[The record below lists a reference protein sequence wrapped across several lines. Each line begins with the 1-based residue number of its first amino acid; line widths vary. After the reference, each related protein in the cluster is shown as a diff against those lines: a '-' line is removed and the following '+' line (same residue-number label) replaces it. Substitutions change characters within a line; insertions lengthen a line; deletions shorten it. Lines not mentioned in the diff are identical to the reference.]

1 MANNAARQIERQP
14 RVNKPAEK
22 PNRQVRQGYSP
33 EQQALRKLRN
43 VFVTGIVSVSA
54 CLSIWLLYVQ
64 ANNYEMNTNIQQQ
77 EAKITQQVQTNS
89 DLKANVDELS
99 RYDRVYKEA
108 NKNGLKSNEN
118 NVKAVDI
125 K

>member
-22 PNRQVRQGYSP
+22 LNRQVPQGYSP

-54 CLSIWLLYVQ
+54 CLSIWLLSVQ

>member
-1 MANNAARQIERQP
+1 M
-14 RVNKPAEK
+14 
-22 PNRQVRQGYSP
+22 
-33 EQQALRKLRN
+33 
-43 VFVTGIVSVSA
+43 
-54 CLSIWLLYVQ
+54 SIWLLSVQ

>member
-1 MANNAARQIERQP
+1 
-14 RVNKPAEK
+14 
-22 PNRQVRQGYSP
+22 
-33 EQQALRKLRN
+33 
-43 VFVTGIVSVSA
+43 
-54 CLSIWLLYVQ
+54 
-64 ANNYEMNTNIQQQ
+64 MNTNIQQQ